1 MRRVKIYDPLLVGLA
16 LVATLLGLLFVF
28 DAGYA
33 RSLASGR
40 GMIPPEFKTQLLML
54 LVAVGAGALAS
65 KLPET
70 RWHKFSKLIWFLAFV
85 SLFLPMIPGL
95 AFRQN
100 GADRWFKLPFLP
112 PIQPAEFVKV
122 AVILYLAG
130 LFAKRKEWVA
140 KPAKS
145 VPDWLDRNLVPKLK
159 RCLPALWIV
168 VACVLIEKEPDLGT
182 AAVVAVTSFVL
193 FVAGGVSRGTLVV
206 GGIVAVV
213 GVGWLVTHESY
224 RMDRIRHHVDRWSEE
239 NMDDVGWQ
247 TVQSEIGQAAGGLV
261 GVGPGAGRAKHVLP
275 AATTDFINATI
286 GEEFGLVGM
295 WGVLAVLGGLTF
307 RLFNAA
313 KRAQSRFGALFLM
326 GMGAWIGLQT
336 CVNVMMSNGLLP
348 AIGIPMPFVSSGG
361 SSLVALWIGIG
372 IANSVLAPV
381 RVREE
386 AVETDR
392 DRWGH
397 GRARLSRA

>member
-1 MRRVKIYDPLLVGLA
+1 MRRVKIHDPLLVGLA
-16 LVATLLGLLFVF
+16 LLATLLGLLFVF

-40 GMIPPEFKTQLLML
+40 GMIPPEFRTQLMMV
-54 LVAVGAGALAS
+54 LVAVLGGAVATM
-65 KLPET
+65 LPESK
-70 RWHKFSKLIWFLAFV
+70 WYKLSKFIWFAAFV
-85 SLFLPMIPGL
+85 SLFLPEIPGL
-95 AFRQN
+95 AYRQN

-112 PIQPAEFVKV
+112 PIQPAEFVKI

-130 LFAKRKEWVA
+130 LFAKRKDWSP
-140 KPAKS
+140 KPAKGWAQ
-145 VPDWLDRNLVPKLK
+145 WLDRNLGRKLR
-159 RCLPALWIV
+159 RCLPALWV
-168 VACVLIEKEPDLGT
+168 VIACVVIEKEPDMGT
-182 AAVVAVTSFVL
+182 AAVVAVTAFVL
-193 FVAGGVSRGTLVV
+193 FFAGGVSKGTLLA
-206 GGIVAVV
+206 GGALAII
-213 GVGWLVTHESY
+213 GVGWLVTHETY

-295 WGVLAVLGGLTF
+295 WGVLSILGGMTY
-307 RLFNAA
+307 RLFAAA
-313 KRAQSRFGALFLM
+313 KKAQTRFGGLVLI
-326 GMGAWIGLQT
+326 GLGAWIGIQT

-361 SSLVALWIGIG
+361 SSLIALWIGIG

-381 RVREE
+381 RVKEE

-392 DRWGH
+392 DGWRH